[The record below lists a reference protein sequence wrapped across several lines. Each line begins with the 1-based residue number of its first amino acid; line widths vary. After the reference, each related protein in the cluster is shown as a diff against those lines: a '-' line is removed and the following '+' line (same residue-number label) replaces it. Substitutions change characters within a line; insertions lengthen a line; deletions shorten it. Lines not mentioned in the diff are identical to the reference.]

1 MKPLGSITNST
12 AKTETLTAIPRVTT
26 TASTATTWEEMRRK
40 ACQRLSTTFDPGRN
54 RHKPVSLQ
62 RQESRRSLEQFLDLE
77 YPNLSK
83 YDRTRLIDDAL
94 ADAIGL
100 GPLEELFRDESVKE
114 ILILAPHQVIVR
126 RGENWLPTS
135 NVFRDHE
142 HYRRTIARMV
152 DQSEP
157 VILGA
162 DARAGV
168 DVKLGNGFRAIAVV
182 PPAVMD
188 LNPVVSFVRAA
199 MPASAAANAPIA
211 RPAGTGTPPPSGCG
225 SSVFSI
231 PTAGGSSVIA
241 SPGSRSSIALG
252 GSTSGPKS
260 GTNAGATSDSVLSS
274 SNLSASG
281 STIRTNNESR
291 TSSSPSNDPYARIRT
306 KLTQRLI
313 SKFAAAGIYDVQRI
327 PKAELV
333 RIVSTMVEEANAEDK
348 LQLDDSEIS
357 RMSLEIFTAMQG

>member
-12 AKTETLTAIPRVTT
+12 AKTEALTAIPRVTT
-26 TASTATTWEEMRRK
+26 TASAATSWDEIRRK
-40 ACQRLSTTFDPGRN
+40 ACHRLSSTYDSARN
-54 RHKPVSLQ
+54 RNKPLSLQ
-62 RQESRRSLEQFLDLE
+62 RQESRRTLEQFLDAE
-77 YPNLSK
+77 FPSLSK

-135 NVFRDHE
+135 NVFRDNE
-142 HYRRTIARMV
+142 HYRRTIARMI

-162 DARAGV
+162 DAKAGV
-168 DVKLGNGFRAIAVV
+168 DVKLGNGFRAVAVV
-182 PPAVMD
+182 PPSVMD

-199 MPASAAANAPIA
+199 LSTSAVKVPAA
-211 RPAGTGTPPPSGCG
+211 RSVGTGTPPPSGSG
-225 SSVFSI
+225 SSVFSF
-231 PTAGGSSVIA
+231 PPARGSSVIA

-252 GSTSGPKS
+252 GSGPKS
-260 GTNAGATSDSVLSS
+260 GTNAGTSSDSVLSS
-274 SNLSASG
+274 SNLAASG
-281 STIRTNNESR
+281 STIRTGSDSR
-291 TSSSPSNDPYARIRT
+291 TSSNPSNDPYSRIRT

-333 RIVSTMVEEANAEDK
+333 RIVSTMVEEANAEDQ
-348 LQLDDSEIS
+348 LDLDDSEIS
-357 RMSLEIFTAMQG
+357 RMSLEIFMAMQG